1 MTDRLRQN
9 LEERVS
15 TFLRAHRTATENVTK
30 AASNVFEA
38 VCFVIFARHYENI
51 GYRLVPQN
59 LIKDKFRFR
68 YSTNGLPW
76 RYSYF
81 AVYGDDEKGQSE
93 KPLFEIWHN
102 QKVAGAWVKDEDAE
116 KALFAV
122 DIAVTRADALPA
134 DLPFREPRSN
144 HKYWVEK
151 SDLITIGEAKKLA
164 AYPMLLAQFLGIVH
178 EIKPEFIEV
187 GDRKVLLDWVE
198 QGHPPPTLLTANFL
212 TSGAKR
218 VLITFQQRRLRI
230 LVIDNVTDRPE
241 QEILDSIQAQVE
253 HIREHLGHTQE
264 GETD

>member
-1 MTDRLRQN
+1 MSEHPFQD
-9 LEERVS
+9 LETRVS
-15 TFLRAHRTATENVTK
+15 DFLQTHRTEIENVTK

-59 LIKDKFRFR
+59 LINGKFRFR

-76 RYSYF
+76 RYSCF
-81 AVYGDDEKGQSE
+81 AVYNKDSKADSG

-102 QKVAGAWVKDEDAE
+102 QKVAGAWVGDEDTE

-122 DIAVTRADALPA
+122 DIAVARGGALPTN
-134 DLPFREPRSN
+134 LTFKEPKN
-144 HKYWVEK
+144 DHQYWVAS
-151 SDLITIGEAKKLA
+151 SDLITIGEAKKLT

-187 GDRKVLLDWVE
+187 GDSRIALEFIE

-212 TSGAKR
+212 TSGAER
-218 VLITFQQRRLRI
+218 VLATFVQRGLHI
-230 LVIDNVTDRPE
+230 LVLDNVTDRPE
-241 QEILDSIQAQVE
+241 RDIIKDIRTEVE
-253 HIREHLGHTQE
+253 RIRGHLGHLQAT
-264 GETD
+264 GTD